1 MLIETLDYMSSI
13 VIEPLKG
20 GRRASANASAGA
32 IAFGNIYTATA
43 TLTYTIVTAGSYSIK
58 S

>member
-1 MLIETLDYMSSI
+1 MLIETLDYMSL
-13 VIEPLKG
+13 VVMEPLKG

-32 IAFGNIYTATA
+32 VAIGNIYTATA
-43 TLTYTIVTAGSYSIK
+43 TLTYTIVAAGSYSIK

>member
-20 GRRASANASAGA
+20 GRKARANSSARA